1 MPENN
6 ELSMVDF
13 AGMATQVR
21 ALKPRALTPEQFPD
35 VVLCLEWMH
44 GEILQQLAELDA
56 RREKLDQREAVVA
69 EREHQAA
76 IRGRVFGAAQ
86 AMKLPRRS
94 VSGFVRGYLGK

>member
-1 MPENN
+1 MS

-13 AGMATQVR
+13 AGMASQVR

-44 GEILQQLAELDA
+44 GEIVQQLVELEA
-56 RREKLDQREAVVA
+56 RKEQLDQREQVVA
-69 EREHQAA
+69 ERERQAA

-86 AMKLPRRS
+86 AMNIPRRS
-94 VSGFVRGYLGK
+94 VGGLLKGYLRK